1 VSDAETTD
9 EAGDDV
15 DESTADGE
23 EQSTA
28 AGEDQSTADGE
39 DQSVESADATAAR
52 SGTVARTTDLGV
64 AFGDV
69 QVFAD
74 LSLAIDAGAVT
85 AIVGANGSG
94 KSTLLRALAGLLP
107 PTEGTVEVASPG
119 ARPVGFCPQDPRFRE
134 HFTVEETL
142 SFYADLLDATVDVA
156 ETLKLVGLD
165 AVADRRVDA
174 LSGGMIRLLGIAQA
188 VLGDP
193 GLLVLDEPG
202 SGLDPSLRVHIFE
215 TLRDVAAT
223 GPAVVVATHDLTG
236 AADADRVLVLDD
248 GAIAADGA
256 PADVVADADADSLE
270 AAFTA
275 IVGDEL
281 AVRAGTEVDG

>member
-1 VSDAETTD
+1 MSD
-9 EAGDDV
+9 
-15 DESTADGE
+15 
-23 EQSTA
+23 
-28 AGEDQSTADGE
+28 
-39 DQSVESADATAAR
+39 ADATEDAADEQ
-52 SGTVARTTDLGV
+52 SGADAADEQSGAGAGADAQRRTVARTDGLGV

-69 QVFAD
+69 QVFSEI
-74 LSLAIDAGAVT
+74 SLAIEGGAVT
-85 AIVGANGSG
+85 AVVGANGSG

-107 PTEGTVEVASPG
+107 PTEGTVGVASAG
-119 ARPVGFCPQDPRFRE
+119 VRPVGFCPQDPRFRE

-142 SFYADLLDATVDVA
+142 SFYADLLDAPVDVA
-156 ETLKLVGLD
+156 ETLELVGLD

-193 GLLVLDEPG
+193 GMLVLDEPG

-223 GPAVVVATHDLTG
+223 GPAVVVATHDLAG

-248 GAIAADGA
+248 GAVAADGA
-256 PADVVADADADSLE
+256 PEDVLADAGVDSLE

-281 AVRAGTEVDG
+281 AVHAGTEVAE